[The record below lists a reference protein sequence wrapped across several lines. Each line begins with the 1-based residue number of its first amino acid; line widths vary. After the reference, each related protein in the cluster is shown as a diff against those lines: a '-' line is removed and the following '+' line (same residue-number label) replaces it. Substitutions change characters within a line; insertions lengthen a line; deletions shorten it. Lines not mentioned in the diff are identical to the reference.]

1 MSTPSHTN
9 VIIQGWLTEFEVAK
23 EWADGSIEQLSD
35 EQLFTQVAPGFN
47 SVAAIMK
54 HIAGNVKSRWTEWR
68 TTDGEKPWRNR
79 ETEFDV
85 EGLSRDDV
93 QQLWNVAWATI
104 YRELLMMN
112 EADLQLTITIRG
124 EAHSV
129 PEAVSRQLLHA
140 GYHTGQIVWLGRMLV
155 GDGWQWLT
163 VRPGGSDEFNKMMGE
178 RFGPGFGSDLGPGAG
193 QA

>member
-1 MSTPSHTN
+1 MDTPSHDN
-9 VIIQGWLTEFEVAK
+9 QIIQGWLTAFASSK
-23 EWADGSIEQLSD
+23 KWADGSIEQMSD
-35 EQLFTQVAPGFN
+35 EQLFTRVAPGFN

-54 HIAGNVKSRWTEWR
+54 HIAGNVKSRWTDWR

-93 QQLWNVAWATI
+93 QKLWDNAWVTI
-104 YRELLMMN
+104 YRELMSMT
-112 EADLQLTITIRG
+112 EEDLGRTITIRG
-124 EAHSV
+124 EDHTV
-129 PEAVSRQLLHA
+129 PEAVSRQLLHM

-155 GDGWQWLT
+155 GDGWKWLT
-163 VRPGGSDEFNKMMGE
+163 VKPGGSDDFNRLMHD
-178 RFGPGFGSDLGPGAG
+178 RFGPGLGPGMG